1 MSVKF
6 GNPYALLLL
15 ILVPLAIFLYRHR
28 RPLSAH
34 FSAGSLLAKAGRGWV
49 GRLHWLPSALRV
61 LTILCLVIAAARPQ
75 VRSPELA
82 AKEGI
87 DIVVVLDLSGS
98 MARSMNGRRPNMQNP
113 SRLEVAKKVLQ
124 EQLLQNRPNDRIGI
138 VIFGTEAYSRAPLTL
153 DHELLRR
160 MIADLS
166 LDLFDQEFA
175 SATAIGDAIGVATNR
190 LRRAPSRTKALI
202 LLTDGVSNAGI
213 VTPEAAAE
221 SAAKVGARIY
231 PILMGLEGGEEVDAE
246 QLTKLADATGTGEEI
261 ARAQKNQKHHFAAQ
275 NEQLLKKSIDEV
287 LNSLDRAVIQ
297 SAGKES
303 YREIGTRVALL
314 AALLFALELLLRL
327 WRFRGLP

>member
-1 MSVKF
+1 MPRF

-15 ILVPLAIFLYRHR
+15 LLVPLAIYLYRRR

-49 GRLHWLPSALRV
+49 GHLHWLPGLLRV
-61 LTILCLVIAAARPQ
+61 LSILFLVLAAARPQ
-75 VRSPELA
+75 MRSPELA
-82 AKEGI
+82 AREGI

-98 MARSMNGRRPNMQNP
+98 MGRSMNGRRPSLQNLP
-113 SRLEVAKKVLQ
+113 RVEVAKKVLR
-124 EQLLQNRPNDRIGI
+124 EQLLSSRPNDRVGV
-138 VIFGTEAYSRAPLTL
+138 VIFGSEAYSRAPLTL

-160 MIADLS
+160 MIDDLS

-190 LRRAPSRTKALI
+190 LRRAPSRTKAI
-202 LLTDGVSNAGI
+202 VLLTDGVSNAGI

-221 SAAKVGARIY
+221 SAARVGARIY
-231 PILMGLEGGEEVDAE
+231 PILMGQEGSEEVDAS
-246 QLTKLADATGTGEEI
+246 QLAKLADATGTGEEI
-261 ARAQKNQKHHFAAQ
+261 AAAQKNQKHFFAAI
-275 NEQLLKKSIDEV
+275 NEALLEKSMNEV
-287 LNSLDRAVIQ
+287 LNSLDRAVIE

-303 YREIGTRVALL
+303 YQEVGPRLALL
-314 AALLFALELLLRL
+314 AAFLFVLELLLRL